1 MGIAPVGPAPFPLE
15 AGGTSSP
22 QAFRPV
28 SPDGGQVEKV
38 SFADVFGQMVVSANQ
53 QSQVAEQ
60 AAVMLAEG
68 RSDDIHGTMIEGQK
82 AAIQTKLVG
91 QVKNKVV
98 DAFYELWRMN
108 I

>member
-1 MGIAPVGPAPFPLE
+1 MAIAPLTSAPFPLE
-15 AGGTSSP
+15 QAGASL
-22 QAFRPV
+22 PV
-28 SPDGGQVEKV
+28 APSAAPGSGAVGEA
-38 SFADVFGQMVVSANQ
+38 SFGDVFAELVASANAQ
-53 QSQVAEQ
+53 NHLADN

-82 AAIQTKLVG
+82 AAIQTRMVG
-91 QVKNKVV
+91 QIKNKVV